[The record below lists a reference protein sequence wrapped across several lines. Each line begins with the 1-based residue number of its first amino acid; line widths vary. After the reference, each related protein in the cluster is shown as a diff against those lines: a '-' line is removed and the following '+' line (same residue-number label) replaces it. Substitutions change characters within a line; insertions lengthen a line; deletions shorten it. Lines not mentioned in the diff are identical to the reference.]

1 MLTALE
7 SSSRLIN
14 PRSGALVG
22 GKVVLD
28 GAALGT
34 REDNSE
40 GGSHF
45 LGSL

>member
-22 GKVVLD
+22 GGKVVLD

-34 REDNSE
+34 REDDCRSHSS
-40 GGSHF
+40 GG
-45 LGSL
+45 L